1 MSFDL
6 FSCVFEHDFSD
17 HLKCLHRFQIISLLE
32 SKRTVVQVVRVKYGD
47 SSEID
52 TESHSTNTFFSSFSH
67 CFWNSACLSL
77 MVWTLEMLRIAYK
90 HKFPT
95 STHLT
100 QKQRCF
106 LCNVVWFL
114 FFLSLAAAFR
124 TTKFILFLKSQIL
137 VRFVR
142 FGRSLVKEMLKCWCK
157 FLYCCCFVF
166 VSSSFTVTLCFCRLR
181 RPRIAMT
188 HVTYFSFVLLL
199 LDTKFIQSF
208 LFVFLVHEKSSQQK

>member
-90 HKFPT
+90 HKFSDEHT
-95 STHLT
+95 
-100 QKQRCF
+100 
-106 LCNVVWFL
+106 
-114 FFLSLAAAFR
+114 
-124 TTKFILFLKSQIL
+124 
-137 VRFVR
+137 
-142 FGRSLVKEMLKCWCK
+142 
-157 FLYCCCFVF
+157 
-166 VSSSFTVTLCFCRLR
+166 
-181 RPRIAMT
+181 
-188 HVTYFSFVLLL
+188 
-199 LDTKFIQSF
+199 LDTKATVLSVQRRMIPFFPLARRCFSHNEIYPFSKKSNPCSFRSLRSFISEGNAQ
-208 LFVFLVHEKSSQQK
+208 VLV